1 MTNGLRL
8 MMASAVTA
16 AMVAVSL
23 GGCADIR
30 KLTYPKGFVYLDNAE
45 IESRMRGM
53 GESIERLEKLII
65 SSADSKQADR
75 ESVLGEL
82 KTLEAIARSLEAGDK
97 GTNHPVIDDH
107 INRFIDDIEQ
117 AKLFATETPPS
128 YYYAGKL
135 TGSCTSCHSFR

>member
-8 MMASAVTA
+8 ILVSVLAT
-16 AMVAVSL
+16 AMVVGSL
-23 GGCADIR
+23 GGCADVR

-53 GESIERLEKLII
+53 GESIERLEKLIV
-65 SSADSKQADR
+65 SSAGNAKTERD
-75 ESVLGEL
+75 SVLGEL
-82 KTLEAIARSLEAGDK
+82 KTLEAIARSMEAGDQ

-117 AKLFATETPPS
+117 AKLFATESPPS